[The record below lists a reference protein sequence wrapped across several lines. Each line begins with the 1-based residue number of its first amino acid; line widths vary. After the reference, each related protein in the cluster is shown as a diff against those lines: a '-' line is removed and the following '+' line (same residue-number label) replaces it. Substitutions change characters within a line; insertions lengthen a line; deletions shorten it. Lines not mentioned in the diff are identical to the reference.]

1 MIAKE
6 LLNPKSIVICGVSS
20 DVHKPGGKALKN
32 LLESPFKGQVY
43 AVNPKETEVQGVK
56 CYAKVDDLP
65 QVDCAILCIAAKFC
79 TQTVDVLAKEKGT
92 KGFIIIS
99 AGFSEE
105 NAEGAAI
112 EKHIV
117 DTINSVGGS
126 LIGPNCTGFLNTNY
140 AGCFDTPIPTLDPKG
155 VDFITGSGATAVFIK
170 EYGMSNGLKFN
181 SVWAVGNSAQL
192 GIEDVLEHLD
202 ETFDPERSSRVIM
215 LYMEKIGD
223 PQRLLKH
230 SRSLI
235 NKGCHIAA
243 IKSGGSVAGS
253 RAASSHTGAL
263 ATNDAAVD
271 ALFRKAGIVR
281 CQNRQELTTVCAVFM
296 YPELKGNRCA
306 VVTHA
311 GGPAVMLTDVLSN
324 GGMEVPSLKEHPK
337 APELLSKLFA
347 GSSVGNPID
356 FLATGTAEQLG
367 YILDAVENDFDEIDF
382 SVVIFGS
389 PGLFSNKEVYD
400 LLDQKMRTCK
410 KPIFPVLPSIINVK
424 EEIED
429 FIAKGNINFPE
440 ECVLGNAICKIY
452 NTPKPKT
459 GIVESLPIDKLIISP
474 ANEPANE
481 PDKDAVAA
489 VAESIR
495 QWGML
500 SPITV
505 SPKDGNYRVVAG
517 AKRVRAAALAGMKE
531 IMAYIQEDAAVS
543 DQPDIDVVRI
553 RKTVERCKDGYM
565 EIADYNELLDAA
577 GISRKKSVEVSNKED
592 ALAFAKEVGCSK
604 DVPLVMKVVGPLH
617 KSDVGGVTLG
627 VKDLDTVAREF
638 DRLIVI
644 PETYAVEMYPMLD
657 GTDVYIGAIR
667 DPKFGHQVFFGLGGI
682 FIEVLKDVESVLV
695 PTNKEEVLKKLKNL
709 KGYKILEGV
718 RGQEGVNLDL
728 YADQIVR
735 VSALVQA
742 APEIAEM
749 DLNPLLGNPRYVTA
763 VDARIR
769 LEK

>member
-6 LLNPKSIVICGVSS
+6 LLNPKSIVVCGASS
-20 DVHKPGGKALKN
+20 DVHKPGGKSLKN
-32 LLESPFKGQVY
+32 LLESPFKGQIY

-65 QVDCAILCIAAKFC
+65 QVDCALLCIAAKFC
-79 TQTVDVLAKEKGT
+79 AQTVDVLAKEKGC

-105 NAEGAAI
+105 SHEGAEI

-126 LIGPNCTGFLNTNY
+126 LIGPNCTGFLNVNY
-140 AGCFDTPIPTLDPKG
+140 AGCFDTPIPTLDPHG

-170 EYGMSNGLKFN
+170 EYGISNGLKFN

-202 ETFDPERSSRVIM
+202 ETFDPVKSSRVIM

-243 IKSGGSVAGS
+243 IKSGNSAAGS

-263 ATNDAAVD
+263 ATSDAAVD

-281 CQNRQELTTVCAVFM
+281 CHNRQELTTVCAVFM
-296 YPELKGNRCA
+296 HPEIKGKRCA
-306 VVTHA
+306 VITHA

-324 GGMEVPSLKEHPK
+324 GGMEVPSLKEHP
-337 APELLSKLFA
+337 ASPALLAKLFG

-367 YILDAVENDFDEIDF
+367 YIIDTVENEYTDIDF

-400 LLDQKMRTCK
+400 LLDEKMKTCK

-424 EEIED
+424 DEIND
-429 FIAKGNINFPE
+429 FIAKGRINFPE

-452 NTPKPKT
+452 NTPKPQPEH
-459 GIVESLPIDKLIISP
+459 VELPK
-474 ANEPANE
+474 
-481 PDKDAVAA
+481 
-489 VAESIR
+489 
-495 QWGML
+495 
-500 SPITV
+500 
-505 SPKDGNYRVVAG
+505 
-517 AKRVRAAALAGMKE
+517 
-531 IMAYIQEDAAVS
+531 
-543 DQPDIDVVRI
+543 IDVARI
-553 RKTVERCKDGYM
+553 RKTIDHCKSGYL

-577 GISRKKSVEVSNKED
+577 GISRKKSVEVSKKED

-627 VKDLDTVAREF
+627 VKDLDTVAKEF
-638 DRLIVI
+638 DRLIAI
-644 PETYAVEMYPMLD
+644 KDTYAVEMYPMLD
-657 GTDVYIGAIR
+657 GIDVYIGAIK
-667 DPKFGHQVFFGLGGI
+667 DAKFGHQIFFGLGGI
-682 FIEVLKDVESVLV
+682 FIEVLKDVQSALAPITADEA
-695 PTNKEEVLKKLKNL
+695 KEMLKQL
-709 KGYKILEGV
+709 KGYKILQGV
-718 RGQEGVNLDL
+718 RGQEGVNIDL
-728 YADQIVR
+728 YADQVAR

-769 LEK
+769 IEK

>member
-6 LLNPKSIVICGVSS
+6 LLNPRSIVICGASS
-20 DVHKPGGKALKN
+20 DIHKPGGKSLKN
-32 LLESPFKGQVY
+32 LLESPFKGQIY

-65 QVDCAILCIAAKFC
+65 QVDCALLCIAAKFC
-79 TQTVDVLAKEKGT
+79 AQTVDVLAKEKGC

-126 LIGPNCTGFLNTNY
+126 LIGPNCTGFLNVNY

-202 ETFDPERSSRVIM
+202 ETFDPEKSSHVIM

-223 PQRLLKH
+223 PMRLLKH

-243 IKSGGSVAGS
+243 IKSGGSAAGS

-281 CQNRQELTTVCAVFM
+281 CHNRQELTTVCGVFM
-296 YPELKGNRCA
+296 HPEIKGKRCA
-306 VVTHA
+306 VITHA

-324 GGMEVPSLKEHPK
+324 GGMEVPPLKDHP
-337 APELLSKLFA
+337 ASPALLEKLFG

-367 YILDAVENDFDEIDF
+367 YIIDTVENEYDEIDF

-400 LLDQKMRTCK
+400 LLDEKMKTCK

-424 EEIED
+424 DEIED
-429 FIAKGNINFPE
+429 FISKGRINFPE
-440 ECVLGNAICKIY
+440 ECVLGNALCKVY
-452 NTPKPKT
+452 NTPKPQPEN
-459 GIVESLPIDKLIISP
+459 VELPK
-474 ANEPANE
+474 
-481 PDKDAVAA
+481 
-489 VAESIR
+489 
-495 QWGML
+495 
-500 SPITV
+500 
-505 SPKDGNYRVVAG
+505 
-517 AKRVRAAALAGMKE
+517 
-531 IMAYIQEDAAVS
+531 
-543 DQPDIDVVRI
+543 IDVARI
-553 RKTVERCKDGYM
+553 RRTVERCKDGYM

-577 GISRKKSVEVSNKED
+577 GISRKKSVEVSKKED

-617 KSDVGGVTLG
+617 KSDVGGVTLN
-627 VKDLDTVAREF
+627 VKDLDTVSKEF
-638 DRLIVI
+638 DRLMAIKD
-644 PETYAVEMYPMLD
+644 TYAVEMYPMLD
-657 GTDVYIGAIR
+657 GIDVYIGAIK
-667 DPKFGHQVFFGLGGI
+667 DPKFGHQIFFGLGGI
-682 FIEVLKDVESVLV
+682 FIEVLKDVQSTLAPITAAEA
-695 PTNKEEVLKKLKNL
+695 KEMLKQL
-709 KGYKILEGV
+709 KGYKILQGV

-728 YADQIVR
+728 YADQVAR

>member
-6 LLNPKSIVICGVSS
+6 LLNPRSIVICGASS
-20 DVHKPGGKALKN
+20 DIHKPGGKALKN
-32 LLESPFKGQVY
+32 LLESNFKGPVY
-43 AVNPKETEVQGVK
+43 AVNPKETEVQGIK
-56 CYAKVDDLP
+56 CYAKVEDLP

-79 TQTVDVLAKEKGT
+79 AQTVDVLTQQKGT
-92 KGFIIIS
+92 KGFIIVS

-117 DTINSVGGS
+117 DSINAVGGS

-140 AGCFDTPIPTLDPKG
+140 SGCFDTPIPKLDPKG

-170 EYGMSNGLKFN
+170 EYGMTNGLKFN

-202 ETFDPERSSRVIM
+202 ETFDPEKSSHVIM
-215 LYMEKIGD
+215 LYMEKVGD

-243 IKSGGSVAGS
+243 IKSGGSAAGS

-281 CQNRQELTTVCAVFM
+281 CQNRQELTTVCGVFM
-296 YPELKGNRCA
+296 YPEIKGNRCA
-306 VVTHA
+306 VITHA

-324 GGMEVPSLKEHPK
+324 NGIEVPSLKEHP
-337 APELLSKLFA
+337 ASPALLEKLFG

-367 YILDAVENDFDEIDF
+367 YIIDTVENEYTDIDF

-389 PGLFSNKEVYD
+389 PGLFSNREVYA
-400 LLDQKMRTCK
+400 LLNEKLKTCK

-424 EEIED
+424 DEIQE
-429 FIAKGNINFPE
+429 FIDMGNINFPE
-440 ECVLGNAICKIY
+440 ECVLGNAICKVY
-452 NTPKPKT
+452 NTPKPQPEN
-459 GIVESLPIDKLIISP
+459 VEQP
-474 ANEPANE
+474 A
-481 PDKDAVAA
+481 
-489 VAESIR
+489 
-495 QWGML
+495 
-500 SPITV
+500 
-505 SPKDGNYRVVAG
+505 
-517 AKRVRAAALAGMKE
+517 
-531 IMAYIQEDAAVS
+531 
-543 DQPDIDVVRI
+543 IDVARI
-553 RKTVERCKDGYM
+553 RATVDRCKDGYM

-577 GISRKKSVEVSNKED
+577 GISRKKSVEVSKVED

-627 VKDLDTVAREF
+627 VKDLATVEKEF
-638 DRLIVI
+638 NRLIVI

-667 DPKFGHQVFFGLGGI
+667 DPKFGHQIFFGLGGI
-682 FIEVLKDVESVLV
+682 FIEVLKDVQSALAPISAAEA
-695 PTNKEEVLKKLKNL
+695 KEALTKLR
-709 KGYKILEGV
+709 GYKILQGV
-718 RGQEGVNLDL
+718 RGQEAVNLDL
-728 YADQIVR
+728 YADQIAR

>member
-6 LLNPKSIVICGVSS
+6 LLNPRSIVICGASS
-20 DVHKPGGKALKN
+20 DIHKPGGKALKN
-32 LLESPFKGQVY
+32 LLESSFSGPVY
-43 AVNPKETEVQGVK
+43 AVNPKETEVQGIK
-56 CYAKVDDLP
+56 CYAKVEDLP

-79 TQTVDVLAKEKGT
+79 AQTVDVLTQQKGT
-92 KGFIIIS
+92 KGFIIVS

-117 DTINSVGGS
+117 DSINAVGGS

-140 AGCFDTPIPTLDPKG
+140 SGCFDTPIPKLDPKG

-170 EYGMSNGLKFN
+170 EYGMTNGLKFN

-202 ETFDPERSSRVIM
+202 ETFDPEKSSHVIM
-215 LYMEKIGD
+215 LYMEKVGD

-243 IKSGGSVAGS
+243 IKSGGSAAGS

-281 CQNRQELTTVCAVFM
+281 CQNRQELTTVCGVFM
-296 YPELKGNRCA
+296 YPEIKGNRCA
-306 VVTHA
+306 VITHA

-324 GGMEVPSLKEHPK
+324 NGIEVPSLKEHP
-337 APELLSKLFA
+337 ASPALLEKLFG

-367 YILDAVENDFDEIDF
+367 YIIDTVENEYTDIDF

-389 PGLFSNKEVYD
+389 PGLFSNREVYA
-400 LLDQKMRTCK
+400 LLNEKMKTCK

-424 EEIED
+424 DEIQE
-429 FIAKGNINFPE
+429 FIDMGNINFPE
-440 ECVLGNAICKIY
+440 ECVLGNAICKVY
-452 NTPKPKT
+452 NTPKPQPEN
-459 GIVESLPIDKLIISP
+459 VEQP
-474 ANEPANE
+474 A
-481 PDKDAVAA
+481 
-489 VAESIR
+489 
-495 QWGML
+495 
-500 SPITV
+500 
-505 SPKDGNYRVVAG
+505 
-517 AKRVRAAALAGMKE
+517 
-531 IMAYIQEDAAVS
+531 
-543 DQPDIDVVRI
+543 IDVARI
-553 RKTVERCKDGYM
+553 RKTVERCKSGYM

-577 GISRKKSVEVSNKED
+577 GISRKKSVEVSKVED

-627 VKDLDTVAREF
+627 VKDLATVEKEF
-638 DRLIVI
+638 NRLIVI

-657 GTDVYIGAIR
+657 GTDVYIGAIK
-667 DPKFGHQVFFGLGGI
+667 DPKFGHQIFFGLGGI
-682 FIEVLKDVESVLV
+682 FIEVLKDVQSALAPISAAEA
-695 PTNKEEVLKKLKNL
+695 KEALTKLR
-709 KGYKILEGV
+709 GYKILQGV
-718 RGQEGVNLDL
+718 RGQEAVNIDL
-728 YADQIVR
+728 YADQIAR

>member
-6 LLNPKSIVICGVSS
+6 LLNPRSIVVCGASS
-20 DVHKPGGKALKN
+20 DVHKPGGKSLKN

-56 CYAKVDDLP
+56 CYAKVEDLP

-79 TQTVDVLAKEKGT
+79 AQTVDVLAKEKGC
-92 KGFIIIS
+92 KGFIIVS

-126 LIGPNCTGFLNTNY
+126 LIGPNCTGFLNVNY
-140 AGCFDTPIPTLDPKG
+140 AGCFDTPIPPLDPKG

-202 ETFDPERSSRVIM
+202 ETFDPEKSSHVIM

-243 IKSGGSVAGS
+243 IKSGGSAAGS

-296 YPELKGNRCA
+296 HPELKGKRCA
-306 VVTHA
+306 VITHA

-324 GGMEVPSLKEHPK
+324 GGMEVPSLKEHP
-337 APELLSKLFA
+337 ASPALLEKLFG

-367 YILDAVENDFDEIDF
+367 YIIDTVENEYTDIDF

-400 LLDQKMRTCK
+400 LLDQKMHTCK

-424 EEIED
+424 DEIND

-440 ECVLGNAICKIY
+440 ECVLGNAICKVY
-452 NTPKPKT
+452 NTPKPQPEH
-459 GIVESLPIDKLIISP
+459 VELP
-474 ANEPANE
+474 A
-481 PDKDAVAA
+481 
-489 VAESIR
+489 
-495 QWGML
+495 
-500 SPITV
+500 
-505 SPKDGNYRVVAG
+505 
-517 AKRVRAAALAGMKE
+517 
-531 IMAYIQEDAAVS
+531 
-543 DQPDIDVVRI
+543 IDVARI
-553 RKTVERCKDGYM
+553 RKTIDRCKDGYM
-565 EIADYNELLDAA
+565 EISDYNELLDAA
-577 GISRKKSVEVSNKED
+577 GISRKKSVEVSKKED

-627 VKDLDTVAREF
+627 VKDLDTVAKEF

-667 DPKFGHQVFFGLGGI
+667 DPKFGHQIFFGLGGI
-682 FIEVLKDVESVLV
+682 FIEVLKDVQSALAPITAAEA
-695 PTNKEEVLKKLKNL
+695 KEMLTQL

-728 YADQIVR
+728 YADQVAR

>member
-1 MIAKE
+1 MINPK
-6 LLNPKSIVICGVSS
+6 LLNPQSIVVCGASS
-20 DVHKPGGKALKN
+20 DIHKPGGKSLKN
-32 LLESPFKGQVY
+32 LLESPFKGQIY

-79 TQTVDVLAKEKGT
+79 AQTVDVLAKEKGCR
-92 KGFIIIS
+92 GFIIVS

-105 NAEGAAI
+105 SHEGAEI

-126 LIGPNCTGFLNTNY
+126 LIGPNCTGFLNVNY
-140 AGCFDTPIPTLDPKG
+140 AGCFDTPIPTLDPHG

-202 ETFDPERSSRVIM
+202 ETFDPEKSSRVIM

-230 SRSLI
+230 SRNLI

-243 IKSGGSVAGS
+243 IKSGGSAAGS

-271 ALFRKAGIVR
+271 ALFQKAGIVR
-281 CQNRQELTTVCAVFM
+281 CHNRQELTTVCGVFM
-296 YPELKGNRCA
+296 HPEIKGKRCA
-306 VVTHA
+306 VITHA

-324 GGMEVPSLKEHPK
+324 GGMEVPSLKDHP
-337 APELLSKLFA
+337 ASPALLAKLFG

-367 YILDAVENDFDEIDF
+367 YIIDTVENEYTDIDF

-400 LLDQKMRTCK
+400 LLDEKMKTCK

-424 EEIED
+424 DEIND
-429 FIAKGNINFPE
+429 FIAKGRINFPE
-440 ECVLGNAICKIY
+440 ECVLGNAICKVY
-452 NTPKPKT
+452 NTPKP
-459 GIVESLPIDKLIISP
+459 
-474 ANEPANE
+474 
-481 PDKDAVAA
+481 
-489 VAESIR
+489 
-495 QWGML
+495 
-500 SPITV
+500 
-505 SPKDGNYRVVAG
+505 
-517 AKRVRAAALAGMKE
+517 
-531 IMAYIQEDAAVS
+531 
-543 DQPDIDVVRI
+543 QPDHVELPQIDVARI
-553 RKTVERCKDGYM
+553 RKTIDKCDNGYM

-577 GISRKKSVEVSNKED
+577 GISRKKSVEVSQKED

-617 KSDVGGVTLG
+617 KSDVGGVTLN
-627 VKDLDTVAREF
+627 VKDLDTVSKEF
-638 DRLIVI
+638 DRLMAIKD
-644 PETYAVEMYPMLD
+644 TYAVEMYPMLD

-667 DPKFGHQVFFGLGGI
+667 DDKFGHQIFFGLGGI
-682 FIEVLKDVESVLV
+682 FIEVLKDVQSALAPITADEA
-695 PTNKEEVLKKLKNL
+695 KEMLTKLR
-709 KGYKILEGV
+709 GYKILQGV
-718 RGQEGVNLDL
+718 RGQEAVNIDL
-728 YADQIVR
+728 YADQIAR
-735 VSALVQA
+735 ISALVQA

>member
-1 MIAKE
+1 MINRK
-6 LLNPKSIVICGVSS
+6 LLAPESIVVCGASS
-20 DVHKPGGKALKN
+20 DIHKPGGKVLKN
-32 LLESPFKGQVY
+32 LKDSGFKGKIY
-43 AVNPKETEVQGVK
+43 AVNPKETEVQGVR
-56 CYAKVDDLP
+56 CYAKVEDLP
-65 QVDCAILCIAAKFC
+65 NVDCAILAIAAKYC
-79 TQTVDVLAKEKGT
+79 PATVDVLAHQKNTG
-92 KGFIIIS
+92 GFIIVS

-105 NAEGAAI
+105 NDTGAAL
-112 EKHIV
+112 EKQIV
-117 DTINSVGGS
+117 DHINSVGGS

-140 AGCFDTPIPTLDPKG
+140 CGAFDTPIPTLDPHG

-170 EYGMSNGLKFN
+170 EYGISNGLTFN

-202 ETFDPERSSRVIM
+202 NTFDPVKSSRVIM

-230 SRSLI
+230 SRNLI

-243 IKSGGSVAGS
+243 IKSGGSAAGS

-281 CQNRQELTTVCAVFM
+281 CNNRQELTTVCAVFM
-296 YPELKGNRCA
+296 HPELKGKRCA
-306 VVTHA
+306 VITHA
-311 GGPAVMLTDVLSN
+311 GGPAVMLTDVLSD

-337 APELLSKLFA
+337 SPELLSKLFG

-367 YILDAVENDFDEIDF
+367 YIIDAVENDYDEIDF

-389 PGLFSNKEVYD
+389 PGLFSNREVYA
-400 LLDQKMRTCK
+400 LLDEKMKTCK

-424 EEIED
+424 EEIQE
-429 FIAKGNINFPE
+429 FINRGRINFPE
-440 ECVLGNAICKIY
+440 ECVLGNAICKVY
-452 NTPKPKT
+452 NTPKPQPEK
-459 GIVESLPIDKLIISP
+459 VE
-474 ANEPANE
+474 
-481 PDKDAVAA
+481 
-489 VAESIR
+489 
-495 QWGML
+495 
-500 SPITV
+500 
-505 SPKDGNYRVVAG
+505 
-517 AKRVRAAALAGMKE
+517 
-531 IMAYIQEDAAVS
+531 
-543 DQPDIDVVRI
+543 QPSIDVARI
-553 RKTVERCKDGYM
+553 RKTIERCKDGYL

-577 GISRKKSVEVSNKED
+577 GISRKKSVEVAKKED
-592 ALAFAKEVGCSK
+592 ALAFAKEVGCGK
-604 DVPLVMKVVGPLH
+604 DMPLVMKVVGPLH

-627 VKDLDTVAREF
+627 VKDLDTVDKEF
-638 DRLIVI
+638 DRLMAIKD
-644 PETYAVEMYPMLD
+644 TYAVEMYPMLD

-667 DPKFGHQVFFGLGGI
+667 DPKFGHQIFFGLGGI
-682 FIEVLKDVESVLV
+682 FIEVLKDVQSALAPISAAEA
-695 PTNKEEVLKKLKNL
+695 KEMLTHLR
-709 KGYKILEGV
+709 GYKILQGV
-718 RGQEGVNLDL
+718 RGQEAVNLDL
-728 YADQIVR
+728 YADQIAR

>member
-1 MIAKE
+1 MIARE
-6 LLNPKSIVICGVSS
+6 LLDPKSIVVCGASS
-20 DVHKPGGKALKN
+20 DIHKPGGKALKN
-32 LLESPFKGQVY
+32 LLESPFSGPVY

-56 CYAKVDDLP
+56 CYANVNELP
-65 QVDCAILCIAAKFC
+65 QVECAILCIAAKFC
-79 TQTVDVLAKEKGT
+79 AQTVDVLAKEKGC

-117 DTINSVGGS
+117 ETINSVGGS
-126 LIGPNCTGFLNTNY
+126 LIGPNCTGFLNVNY

-192 GIEDVLEHLD
+192 GIEDVLEYLD
-202 ETFDPERSSRVIM
+202 ETFDPVKSSHVIM

-243 IKSGGSVAGS
+243 IKSGGSAAGS

-263 ATNDAAVD
+263 ATNDAVVD

-296 YPELKGNRCA
+296 HPEIKGKRCA
-306 VVTHA
+306 VITHA

-324 GGMEVPSLKEHPK
+324 GGMEVPSLKEHP
-337 APELLSKLFA
+337 ASPALLEKLFA

-367 YILDAVENDFDEIDF
+367 YIIDTVENEYTDIDF

-400 LLDQKMRTCK
+400 LLDQKMKTCK

-424 EEIED
+424 DEIED
-429 FIAKGNINFPE
+429 FIAKGRINFPE
-440 ECVLGNAICKIY
+440 ECVLGNAICKVY
-452 NTPKPKT
+452 DTPKP
-459 GIVESLPIDKLIISP
+459 
-474 ANEPANE
+474 
-481 PDKDAVAA
+481 
-489 VAESIR
+489 
-495 QWGML
+495 
-500 SPITV
+500 
-505 SPKDGNYRVVAG
+505 
-517 AKRVRAAALAGMKE
+517 
-531 IMAYIQEDAAVS
+531 
-543 DQPDIDVVRI
+543 QPENPEMPQIDVKRI
-553 RKTVERCKDGYM
+553 REVIDSCEDGY
-565 EIADYNELLDAA
+565 IDPAKIYQLLDAA
-577 GISRKKSVEVSNKED
+577 GIAQKQIRVVDQKQQAVD
-592 ALAFAKEVGCSK
+592 FANEVGY
-604 DVPLVMKVVGPLH
+604 PLVMKVVGPVH
-617 KSDVGGVTLG
+617 KSDVGGVTLN
-627 VKDLDTVAREF
+627 VRDIETVQKEF
-638 DRLIVI
+638 DRLMAIKD
-644 PETYAVEMYPMLD
+644 TYAVEMYPMLD
-657 GTDVYIGAIR
+657 GTEVYIGAIR
-667 DPKFGHQVFFGLGGI
+667 DAKFGHQVFFGLGGI
-682 FIEVLKDVESVLV
+682 FIEVLKDVQSALAPVNVVEAKDLL
-695 PTNKEEVLKKLKNL
+695 TKLR
-709 KGYKILEGV
+709 GYKILQGV
-718 RGQEGVNLDL
+718 RGQQPVNVDV
-728 YADQIVR
+728 YAEQIAR

-749 DLNPLLGNPRYVTA
+749 DLNPLLGNPKNVVA

-769 LEK
+769 IEK

>member
-6 LLNPKSIVICGVSS
+6 LLNPRSIVICGASS

-32 LLESPFKGQVY
+32 LLESNFKGDVY
-43 AVNPKETEVQGVK
+43 AVNPKESEVQGIK

-79 TQTVDVLAKEKGT
+79 AQTVDVLTQQKGT
-92 KGFIIIS
+92 KGFIIVS

-117 DTINSVGGS
+117 DSINAVGGS

-140 AGCFDTPIPTLDPKG
+140 SGCFDTPIPKLDPHG

-170 EYGMSNGLKFN
+170 EYGISNGLTFN

-202 ETFDPERSSRVIM
+202 ESFDPEKSSRVIM

-243 IKSGGSVAGS
+243 IKSGGSAAGS

-271 ALFRKAGIVR
+271 ALFQKAGIVR

-296 YPELKGNRCA
+296 HPEIKGKRCA
-306 VVTHA
+306 VITHA

-324 GGMEVPSLKEHPK
+324 GGIEVPSLKEHPK
-337 APELLSKLFA
+337 APELLSKLFG

-367 YILDAVENDFDEIDF
+367 YIIDAVENDFDEIDF

-400 LLDQKMRTCK
+400 LLDEKMKTCK

-424 EEIED
+424 KEIED
-429 FIAKGNINFPE
+429 FIAKGRINFPE
-440 ECVLGNAICKIY
+440 ECVLGNALVKVY
-452 NTPKPKT
+452 NTPKPQPEH
-459 GIVESLPIDKLIISP
+459 VETP
-474 ANEPANE
+474 
-481 PDKDAVAA
+481 
-489 VAESIR
+489 
-495 QWGML
+495 Q
-500 SPITV
+500 
-505 SPKDGNYRVVAG
+505 
-517 AKRVRAAALAGMKE
+517 
-531 IMAYIQEDAAVS
+531 
-543 DQPDIDVVRI
+543 IDVARI

-577 GISRKKSVEVSNKED
+577 GISRKKSVEVSKKED

-627 VKDLDTVAREF
+627 VKDLDTVAKEF

-667 DPKFGHQVFFGLGGI
+667 DPKFGHQIFFGLGGI
-682 FIEVLKDVESVLV
+682 FIEVLKDVQSALAPITAAEA
-695 PTNKEEVLKKLKNL
+695 KEMLKQL

-718 RGQEGVNLDL
+718 RGQEGVNIDL
-728 YADQIVR
+728 YAEQVAR

>member
-6 LLNPKSIVICGVSS
+6 LLNPKSIVVCGASS
-20 DVHKPGGKALKN
+20 DIHKPGGKALKN
-32 LLESPFKGQVY
+32 LLESPFRGPVY

-65 QVDCAILCIAAKFC
+65 QVECAILCIAAKFC
-79 TQTVDVLAKEKGT
+79 AQTVDVLSKEKGC

-105 NAEGAAI
+105 NHEGALI

-126 LIGPNCTGFLNTNY
+126 LIGPNCTGFLNVNY
-140 AGCFDTPIPTLDPKG
+140 AGCFDTPIPALDPKG

-202 ETFDPERSSRVIM
+202 ETFDPVKSSHVIM

-243 IKSGGSVAGS
+243 IKSGGSAAGS

-263 ATNDAAVD
+263 ATNDAVVD
-271 ALFRKAGIVR
+271 ALFKKAGIVR
-281 CQNRQELTTVCAVFM
+281 CQNRQELTTVCGVFM
-296 YPELKGNRCA
+296 HPEIKGKRCA
-306 VVTHA
+306 VITHA

-324 GGMEVPSLKEHPK
+324 GGMEVPSLKEHP
-337 APELLSKLFA
+337 ASPALLEKLFA

-367 YILDAVENDFDEIDF
+367 YIIDTVENEYTDIDF

-400 LLDQKMRTCK
+400 LLDAKMKTCK

-424 EEIED
+424 DEIED
-429 FIAKGNINFPE
+429 FIAKGRINFPE
-440 ECVLGNAICKIY
+440 ECVLGNAICKVY
-452 NTPKPKT
+452 NTPKPQPEN
-459 GIVESLPIDKLIISP
+459 VEMPKVDTARIRRCIDSCENGYI
-474 ANEPANE
+474 A
-481 PDKDAVAA
+481 PDK
-489 VAESIR
+489 I
-495 QWGML
+495 
-500 SPITV
+500 
-505 SPKDGNYRVVAG
+505 Y
-517 AKRVRAAALAGMKE
+517 
-531 IMAYIQEDAAVS
+531 
-543 DQPDIDVVRI
+543 
-553 RKTVERCKDGYM
+553 
-565 EIADYNELLDAA
+565 ELLDAA
-577 GISRKKSVEVSNKED
+577 GIAQKQIRVVDKKQQ
-592 ALAFAKEVGCSK
+592 ALDFANEVGY
-604 DVPLVMKVVGPLH
+604 PLVMKVVGPVH
-617 KSDVGGVTLG
+617 KSDVGGVTLN
-627 VKDLDTVAREF
+627 VRDIETVGKEF
-638 DRLIVI
+638 DRLMAIKD
-644 PETYAVEMYPMLD
+644 TYAVEMYPMLD
-657 GTDVYIGAIR
+657 GTEVYIGAIR
-667 DPKFGHQVFFGLGGI
+667 DQKFGHQVFFGLGGI
-682 FIEVLKDVESVLV
+682 FIEVLKDVQSSLV
-695 PTNKEEVLKKLKNL
+695 PISAPEAKDMLTKLR
-709 KGYKILEGV
+709 GYKILQGV
-718 RGQEGVNLDL
+718 RGQQPVNIDV
-728 YADQIVR
+728 YAEQIAR
-735 VSALVQA
+735 VAALVMA

-749 DLNPLLGNPRYVTA
+749 DLNPLLGNPKNVVA

-769 LEK
+769 IEK

>member
-6 LLNPKSIVICGVSS
+6 LLNPRSIVVCGASS
-20 DVHKPGGKALKN
+20 DIHKPGGKALKN
-32 LLESPFKGQVY
+32 LLESSFKGEVY
-43 AVNPKETEVQGVK
+43 AVNPKESEVQGVK

-79 TQTVDVLAKEKGT
+79 AQTVDILTQQKGT
-92 KGFIIIS
+92 KGFIIVS

-105 NAEGAAI
+105 NEQGADI

-117 DTINSVGGS
+117 DSINAVGGS

-140 AGCFDTPIPTLDPKG
+140 SGCFDTPIPKLDPHG

-170 EYGMSNGLKFN
+170 EYGISNGLTFN

-202 ETFDPERSSRVIM
+202 ETFDPEKSSRVIM

-230 SRSLI
+230 SRNLI
-235 NKGCHIAA
+235 NKGCRIAA
-243 IKSGGSVAGS
+243 IKSGGSAAGS

-296 YPELKGNRCA
+296 HPELKGKRCA

-337 APELLSKLFA
+337 SPELLSKLFG

-367 YILDAVENDFDEIDF
+367 YILDAVENDYDEIDF

-400 LLDQKMRTCK
+400 LLDEKMKTCK

-424 EEIED
+424 DEIAD
-429 FIAKGNINFPE
+429 FIAKGRINFPE
-440 ECVLGNAICKIY
+440 ECVLGNALCKVY
-452 NTPKPKT
+452 NTPKPQPEN
-459 GIVESLPIDKLIISP
+459 VEQP
-474 ANEPANE
+474 AV
-481 PDKDAVAA
+481 DVA
-489 VAESIR
+489 
-495 QWGML
+495 
-500 SPITV
+500 
-505 SPKDGNYRVVAG
+505 
-517 AKRVRAAALAGMKE
+517 
-531 IMAYIQEDAAVS
+531 
-543 DQPDIDVVRI
+543 RI
-553 RKTVERCKDGYM
+553 RKTIERCKSGYL

-577 GISRKKSVEVSNKED
+577 GISRKKSVEVSKVED
-592 ALAFAKEVGCSK
+592 AIAFAKEVGCSK

-627 VKDLDTVAREF
+627 VKDLETVEKEF
-638 DRLIVI
+638 NRLIVI

-657 GTDVYIGAIR
+657 GIDVYIGAIK
-667 DPKFGHQVFFGLGGI
+667 DAKFGHQIFFGLGGI
-682 FIEVLKDVESVLV
+682 FIEVLKDVQSALAPISAAEA
-695 PTNKEEVLKKLKNL
+695 KEMLKQL

-728 YADQIVR
+728 YADQIAR

-769 LEK
+769 IEK

>member
-1 MIAKE
+1 MICKE
-6 LLNPKSIVICGVSS
+6 LLNPRSIVVCGASS
-20 DVHKPGGKALKN
+20 DIHKPGGKALKN
-32 LLESPFKGQVY
+32 LLESNFKGQVY
-43 AVNPKETEVQGVK
+43 TVNPKETEVQGIK
-56 CYAKVDDLP
+56 CYTKVDDLP

-79 TQTVDVLAKEKGT
+79 AQTVDVLTQQKGT

-117 DTINSVGGS
+117 DSINAVGGS

-140 AGCFDTPIPTLDPKG
+140 AGCFDTPIPTLDPHG
-155 VDFITGSGATAVFIK
+155 VDFITGLGATAVFIK
-170 EYGMSNGLKFN
+170 EYGITNGLTFN

-202 ETFDPERSSRVIM
+202 ETFDPEKSSRVIM
-215 LYMEKIGD
+215 LYMEKVGD

-243 IKSGGSVAGS
+243 IKSGGSAAGS

-281 CQNRQELTTVCAVFM
+281 CQNRQELTTVCGVFM

-324 GGMEVPSLKEHPK
+324 GGMEIPSLKDHP
-337 APELLSKLFA
+337 ASPALLEKLFG

-367 YILDAVENDFDEIDF
+367 YILDAVENDYEDIDF

-389 PGLFSNKEVYD
+389 PGLFSNREVYR
-400 LLDQKMRTCK
+400 LLDEKMRTCK

-424 EEIED
+424 EEIQE
-429 FIAKGNINFPE
+429 FIDRGRINFPE
-440 ECVLGNAICKIY
+440 ECVLGNALCKVY
-452 NTPKPKT
+452 NTPKPQPEH
-459 GIVESLPIDKLIISP
+459 VEQP
-474 ANEPANE
+474 A
-481 PDKDAVAA
+481 
-489 VAESIR
+489 
-495 QWGML
+495 
-500 SPITV
+500 
-505 SPKDGNYRVVAG
+505 
-517 AKRVRAAALAGMKE
+517 
-531 IMAYIQEDAAVS
+531 
-543 DQPDIDVVRI
+543 IDVERI
-553 RKTVERCKDGYM
+553 RKTVDRCKSGYM

-577 GISRKKSVEVSNKED
+577 GISRKKSVEVDKVED
-592 ALAFAKEVGCSK
+592 AIAFAKEVGCGK

-627 VKDLDTVAREF
+627 VKDLETVEKEF
-638 DRLIVI
+638 NRLIVI

-657 GTDVYIGAIR
+657 GTDVYIGAIK
-667 DPKFGHQVFFGLGGI
+667 DPKFGHQIFFGLGGI
-682 FIEVLKDVESVLV
+682 FIEVLKDVQSALAPITAAEA
-695 PTNKEEVLKKLKNL
+695 KEMLTKLR
-709 KGYKILEGV
+709 GYKILQGV
-718 RGQEGVNLDL
+718 RGQEPVNIDL
-728 YADQIVR
+728 YAEQVAR

>member
-1 MIAKE
+1 MINPK
-6 LLNPKSIVICGVSS
+6 LINPKSIVICGASS
-20 DVHKPGGKALKN
+20 DIHKPGGKALKN
-32 LLESPFKGQVY
+32 LLESAFKGEIY
-43 AVNPKETEVQGVK
+43 AVNPKEDEVQGIK
-56 CYAKVDDLP
+56 CYKQVEDLP

-79 TQTVDVLAKEKGT
+79 AHTVDVLTQQKGT
-92 KGFIIIS
+92 QGFIIVS

-117 DTINSVGGS
+117 DAINAVGGS

-140 AGCFDTPIPTLDPKG
+140 SGCFDTPIPKLDPKG

-202 ETFDPERSSRVIM
+202 ETFNPETSSHVIM

-230 SRSLI
+230 SRNLI
-235 NKGCHIAA
+235 NKGCKIAA
-243 IKSGGSVAGS
+243 IKSGGSAAGS

-271 ALFRKAGIVR
+271 ALFQKAGIVR
-281 CQNRQELTTVCAVFM
+281 CHNRQELTTVCGVFM
-296 YPELKGNRCA
+296 YPEIKGNRCA
-306 VVTHA
+306 VITHA
-311 GGPAVMLTDVLSN
+311 GGPAVMLTDVLSD
-324 GGMEVPSLKEHPK
+324 GGIEVPPLKDHP
-337 APELLSKLFA
+337 ASPALLSKLFG

-367 YILDAVENDFDEIDF
+367 YIIDTVENDYTDIDF

-400 LLDQKMRTCK
+400 LLDEKMKTCK

-424 EEIED
+424 QEIED
-429 FIAKGNINFPE
+429 FIAKGRINFPE
-440 ECVLGNAICKIY
+440 ECVLGNALVKVW
-452 NTPKPKT
+452 NTPKPQPEV
-459 GIVESLPIDKLIISP
+459 VELPQVD
-474 ANEPANE
+474 
-481 PDKDAVAA
+481 VA
-489 VAESIR
+489 
-495 QWGML
+495 
-500 SPITV
+500 
-505 SPKDGNYRVVAG
+505 
-517 AKRVRAAALAGMKE
+517 
-531 IMAYIQEDAAVS
+531 
-543 DQPDIDVVRI
+543 RI
-553 RKTVERCKDGYM
+553 RKTIDKCESGYL

-577 GISRKKSVEVSNKED
+577 GISRKKSVEVDKKED
-592 ALAFAKEVGCSK
+592 ALAFAKEVNCGK
-604 DVPLVMKVVGPLH
+604 DTPLVMKVVGPLH
-617 KSDVGGVTLG
+617 KSDVGGVTLN
-627 VKDLDTVAREF
+627 VKDLDTVSKEF
-638 DRLIVI
+638 DRLMAIKD
-644 PETYAVEMYPMLD
+644 TYAVEMYPMLD

-667 DPKFGHQVFFGLGGI
+667 DDKFGHQIFFGLGGI
-682 FIEVLKDVESVLV
+682 FIEVLKDVQSALAPITADEAKQML
-695 PTNKEEVLKKLKNL
+695 TKLR
-709 KGYKILEGV
+709 GYKILQGV
-718 RGQEGVNLDL
+718 RGQEPVNIDL
-728 YADQIVR
+728 YADQVAR

-742 APEIAEM
+742 APEIVEM

-769 LEK
+769 IEK

>member
-6 LLNPKSIVICGVSS
+6 LLNPRSIVICGASS
-20 DVHKPGGKALKN
+20 DIHKPGGKSLKN

-79 TQTVDVLAKEKGT
+79 AQTVDVLAKEKGC
-92 KGFIIIS
+92 KGFIIVS

-126 LIGPNCTGFLNTNY
+126 LIGPNCTGFLNVNY
-140 AGCFDTPIPTLDPKG
+140 AGCFDTPIPKLDPKG

-202 ETFDPERSSRVIM
+202 ETFDPEKSSRVIM

-230 SRSLI
+230 SRNLI

-243 IKSGGSVAGS
+243 IKSGGSAAGS

-296 YPELKGNRCA
+296 HPEIKGKRCA
-306 VVTHA
+306 VITHA

-324 GGMEVPSLKEHPK
+324 GGMEVPSLKEHP
-337 APELLSKLFA
+337 ASPALLEKLFA

-367 YILDAVENDFDEIDF
+367 YIIDTVENEYTDIDF

-400 LLDQKMRTCK
+400 LLDEKMKTCK

-424 EEIED
+424 DEIED
-429 FIAKGNINFPE
+429 FIAKGRINFPE
-440 ECVLGNAICKIY
+440 ECVLGNAICKVY
-452 NTPKPKT
+452 NTPKPQPEN
-459 GIVESLPIDKLIISP
+459 VELP
-474 ANEPANE
+474 A
-481 PDKDAVAA
+481 
-489 VAESIR
+489 
-495 QWGML
+495 
-500 SPITV
+500 
-505 SPKDGNYRVVAG
+505 
-517 AKRVRAAALAGMKE
+517 
-531 IMAYIQEDAAVS
+531 
-543 DQPDIDVVRI
+543 IDVARI
-553 RKTVERCKDGYM
+553 RRTVERCKDGYM

-577 GISRKKSVEVSNKED
+577 GISRKKSVEVSKKED
-592 ALAFAKEVGCSK
+592 ALEFAKEVGCSK

-627 VKDLDTVAREF
+627 VKDLDTVAKEF

-667 DPKFGHQVFFGLGGI
+667 DPKVGHQIFFGLGGI
-682 FIEVLKDVESVLV
+682 FIEVLKDVQSALAPITAAEA
-695 PTNKEEVLKKLKNL
+695 KEMLTHL
-709 KGYKILEGV
+709 KGYKILQGV

-728 YADQIVR
+728 YADQVAR

>member
-6 LLNPKSIVICGVSS
+6 LLNPKSIVICGASS
-20 DVHKPGGKALKN
+20 DIHKPGGKSLKN

-56 CYAKVDDLP
+56 CYAKAEDLP

-79 TQTVDVLAKEKGT
+79 AQTVDVLAKEKGC
-92 KGFIIIS
+92 KGFIIVS

-126 LIGPNCTGFLNTNY
+126 LIGPNCTGFLNVNY
-140 AGCFDTPIPTLDPKG
+140 AGCFDTPIPPLDPKG

-202 ETFDPERSSRVIM
+202 ETFDPEKSSRVIM

-243 IKSGGSVAGS
+243 IKSGGSAAGS

-281 CQNRQELTTVCAVFM
+281 CQKRQELTTVCAVFM
-296 YPELKGNRCA
+296 HPELKGKRCA

-367 YILDAVENDFDEIDF
+367 YIIDAVENDFDEIDF

-400 LLDQKMRTCK
+400 LLDQKMKTCK

-424 EEIED
+424 DEIND
-429 FIAKGNINFPE
+429 FIAKGRINFPE
-440 ECVLGNAICKIY
+440 ECVLGNAICKVY
-452 NTPKPKT
+452 NTPKPQPEN
-459 GIVESLPIDKLIISP
+459 VELPK
-474 ANEPANE
+474 
-481 PDKDAVAA
+481 
-489 VAESIR
+489 
-495 QWGML
+495 
-500 SPITV
+500 
-505 SPKDGNYRVVAG
+505 
-517 AKRVRAAALAGMKE
+517 
-531 IMAYIQEDAAVS
+531 
-543 DQPDIDVVRI
+543 IDVERI

-577 GISRKKSVEVSNKED
+577 GISRKKSVEVSKKED

-667 DPKFGHQVFFGLGGI
+667 DPKFGHQIFFGLGGI
-682 FIEVLKDVESVLV
+682 FIEVLKDVQSALAPITAAEA
-695 PTNKEEVLKKLKNL
+695 KEMLTKL
-709 KGYKILEGV
+709 KGYKILQGV
-718 RGQEGVNLDL
+718 RGQEGVNIDL
-728 YADQIVR
+728 YADQVAR

>member
-6 LLNPKSIVICGVSS
+6 LLNPKSIVICGASS
-20 DVHKPGGKALKN
+20 DIHKPGGKSLKN
-32 LLESPFKGQVY
+32 LLESPFKGQIY

-65 QVDCAILCIAAKFC
+65 QVDCALLCIAAKFC
-79 TQTVDVLAKEKGT
+79 AQTVDVLAKEKGC

-105 NAEGAAI
+105 SHEGAEI

-126 LIGPNCTGFLNTNY
+126 LIGPNCTGFLNVNY
-140 AGCFDTPIPTLDPKG
+140 AGCFDTPIPPLNPKG

-170 EYGMSNGLKFN
+170 EYGMSNGLQFN

-202 ETFDPERSSRVIM
+202 ETFDPEKSSHVIM

-243 IKSGGSVAGS
+243 IKSGNSVAGS

-263 ATNDAAVD
+263 ATSDAAVD

-296 YPELKGNRCA
+296 HPELKGKRCA

-324 GGMEVPSLKEHPK
+324 GGMEIPSLKEHPK
-337 APELLSKLFA
+337 APELLSKLFG

-400 LLDQKMRTCK
+400 LLDEKMKTCK

-424 EEIED
+424 DEIED
-429 FIAKGNINFPE
+429 FIAKGRINFPE
-440 ECVLGNAICKIY
+440 ECVLGNAICKVY
-452 NTPKPKT
+452 NTPKPQPEH
-459 GIVESLPIDKLIISP
+459 VELPKID
-474 ANEPANE
+474 
-481 PDKDAVAA
+481 VA
-489 VAESIR
+489 
-495 QWGML
+495 
-500 SPITV
+500 
-505 SPKDGNYRVVAG
+505 
-517 AKRVRAAALAGMKE
+517 RVRKT
-531 IMAYIQEDAAVS
+531 
-543 DQPDIDVVRI
+543 ID
-553 RKTVERCKDGYM
+553 RCKSGYL

-577 GISRKKSVEVSNKED
+577 GISRKKSVEVSKKED

-627 VKDLDTVAREF
+627 VKDLDTVAKEF

-657 GTDVYIGAIR
+657 GLDVYIGAIK
-667 DPKFGHQVFFGLGGI
+667 DAKFGHQIFFGLGGI
-682 FIEVLKDVESVLV
+682 FIEVLKDVQSALAPITAAEA
-695 PTNKEEVLKKLKNL
+695 KEMLKQL

-718 RGQEGVNLDL
+718 RGQEGVNIDL
-728 YADQIVR
+728 YADQVAR

-769 LEK
+769 IEK

>member
-6 LLNPKSIVICGVSS
+6 LLNPRSIVICGASS
-20 DVHKPGGKALKN
+20 DIHKPGGKALKN
-32 LLESPFKGQVY
+32 LLESSFSGPVY
-43 AVNPKETEVQGVK
+43 AVNPKETEVQGIK
-56 CYAKVDDLP
+56 CYAKVEDLP

-79 TQTVDVLAKEKGT
+79 AQTVDVLTQQKGT
-92 KGFIIIS
+92 KGFIIVS

-117 DTINSVGGS
+117 DSINAVGGS

-140 AGCFDTPIPTLDPKG
+140 SGCFDTPIPKLDPKG

-170 EYGMSNGLKFN
+170 EYGMTNGLKFN

-202 ETFDPERSSRVIM
+202 ETFDPEKSSHVIM
-215 LYMEKIGD
+215 LYMEKVGD

-243 IKSGGSVAGS
+243 IKSGGSAAGS

-281 CQNRQELTTVCAVFM
+281 CQNRQELTTVCGVFM
-296 YPELKGNRCA
+296 YPEIKGNRCA
-306 VVTHA
+306 VITHA

-324 GGMEVPSLKEHPK
+324 NGIEVPSLKEHP
-337 APELLSKLFA
+337 ASPALLEKLFG

-367 YILDAVENDFDEIDF
+367 YIIDTVENEYTDIDF

-389 PGLFSNKEVYD
+389 PGLFSNREVYA
-400 LLDQKMRTCK
+400 LLNEKMKTCK

-424 EEIED
+424 DEIQE
-429 FIAKGNINFPE
+429 FIDMGNINFPE
-440 ECVLGNAICKIY
+440 ECVLGNAICKVY
-452 NTPKPKT
+452 NTPKPQPEN
-459 GIVESLPIDKLIISP
+459 VEQP
-474 ANEPANE
+474 A
-481 PDKDAVAA
+481 
-489 VAESIR
+489 
-495 QWGML
+495 
-500 SPITV
+500 
-505 SPKDGNYRVVAG
+505 
-517 AKRVRAAALAGMKE
+517 
-531 IMAYIQEDAAVS
+531 
-543 DQPDIDVVRI
+543 IDVARI
-553 RKTVERCKDGYM
+553 RKTVERCKSGYL

-577 GISRKKSVEVSNKED
+577 GISRKKSVEVSKVED

-627 VKDLDTVAREF
+627 VKDLATVEKEF
-638 DRLIVI
+638 NRLIVI

-657 GTDVYIGAIR
+657 GTDVYIGAIK
-667 DPKFGHQVFFGLGGI
+667 DPKFGHQIFFGLGGI
-682 FIEVLKDVESVLV
+682 FIEVLKDVQSALAPISAAEA
-695 PTNKEEVLKKLKNL
+695 KEALTKLR
-709 KGYKILEGV
+709 GYKILQGV
-718 RGQEGVNLDL
+718 RGQEAVNIDL
-728 YADQIVR
+728 YADQIAR

>member
-1 MIAKE
+1 MIARE
-6 LLNPKSIVICGVSS
+6 LLNPKSIVVCGASS
-20 DVHKPGGKALKN
+20 DIHKPGGKALKN
-32 LLESPFKGQVY
+32 LLESPFRGPVY
-43 AVNPKETEVQGVK
+43 AVNPKETMVQGVP
-56 CYAKVDDLP
+56 CYASVNELP
-65 QVDCAILCIAAKFC
+65 QVECAILCIAAKFC
-79 TQTVDVLAKEKGT
+79 AQTVDVLAKEKGC

-105 NAEGAAI
+105 SHEGATI

-126 LIGPNCTGFLNTNY
+126 LIGPNCTGFLNVNY
-140 AGCFDTPIPTLDPKG
+140 AGCFDTPIPNLDPKG

-202 ETFDPERSSRVIM
+202 ETFDPVKSSHVIM

-243 IKSGGSVAGS
+243 IKSGGSAAGS

-281 CQNRQELTTVCAVFM
+281 CQNRQELTTVCGVFM
-296 YPELKGNRCA
+296 HPEIKGKRCA
-306 VVTHA
+306 VITHA

-324 GGMEVPSLKEHPK
+324 GGMEVPSLKDHP
-337 APELLSKLFA
+337 ASPALLEKLFA

-367 YILDAVENDFDEIDF
+367 YIIDTVENEYTDIDF

-400 LLDQKMRTCK
+400 LLDEKMKTCK

-424 EEIED
+424 DEIED
-429 FIAKGNINFPE
+429 FIAKGRINFPE
-440 ECVLGNAICKIY
+440 ECVLGNAICKVY
-452 NTPKPKT
+452 NTPKPQPEH
-459 GIVESLPIDKLIISP
+459 VELPK
-474 ANEPANE
+474 
-481 PDKDAVAA
+481 
-489 VAESIR
+489 
-495 QWGML
+495 
-500 SPITV
+500 
-505 SPKDGNYRVVAG
+505 
-517 AKRVRAAALAGMKE
+517 
-531 IMAYIQEDAAVS
+531 
-543 DQPDIDVVRI
+543 IDVARI
-553 RKTVERCKDGYM
+553 RKTIDRCKSGYL

-577 GISRKKSVEVSNKED
+577 GISRKKSVEVSKKED

-627 VKDLDTVAREF
+627 VKDLDTVAKEF

-657 GTDVYIGAIR
+657 GTDVYIGAIK
-667 DPKFGHQVFFGLGGI
+667 DAKFGHQIFFGLGGI
-682 FIEVLKDVESVLV
+682 FIEVLKDVQSALAPITADEA
-695 PTNKEEVLKKLKNL
+695 KEMLKQL
-709 KGYKILEGV
+709 KGYKILQGV

-728 YADQIVR
+728 YADQVAR

-769 LEK
+769 IEK

>member
-1 MIAKE
+1 MINPK
-6 LLNPKSIVICGVSS
+6 LLNPQSIVVCGASS
-20 DVHKPGGKALKN
+20 DIHKPGGKSLKN
-32 LLESPFKGQVY
+32 LLESPFKGQIY

-79 TQTVDVLAKEKGT
+79 AQTIDVLAKEKGCR
-92 KGFIIIS
+92 GFIIVS

-105 NAEGAAI
+105 SHEGAEV

-126 LIGPNCTGFLNTNY
+126 LIGPNCTGFLNVNY
-140 AGCFDTPIPTLDPKG
+140 AGCFDTPIPTLDPQG

-170 EYGMSNGLKFN
+170 EYGISNGLKFN

-202 ETFDPERSSRVIM
+202 ETFDPEKSSHVIM

-243 IKSGGSVAGS
+243 IKSGGSAAGS

-281 CQNRQELTTVCAVFM
+281 CHNRQELTTVCGVFM
-296 YPELKGNRCA
+296 HPEIKGKRCA
-306 VVTHA
+306 VITHA
-311 GGPAVMLTDVLSN
+311 GGPAVMLTDVLSD
-324 GGMEVPSLKEHPK
+324 GGMEVPSLKDHP
-337 APELLSKLFA
+337 ASPALLAKLFG

-367 YILDAVENDFDEIDF
+367 YIIDTVENEYDEIDF

-400 LLDQKMRTCK
+400 LLDEKMKTCK

-424 EEIED
+424 DEIND
-429 FIAKGNINFPE
+429 FIAKGRINFPE
-440 ECVLGNAICKIY
+440 ECVLGNAICKVY
-452 NTPKPKT
+452 NTPKPQPEH
-459 GIVESLPIDKLIISP
+459 VELP
-474 ANEPANE
+474 
-481 PDKDAVAA
+481 
-489 VAESIR
+489 
-495 QWGML
+495 Q
-500 SPITV
+500 
-505 SPKDGNYRVVAG
+505 
-517 AKRVRAAALAGMKE
+517 
-531 IMAYIQEDAAVS
+531 
-543 DQPDIDVVRI
+543 IDVARI
-553 RKTVERCKDGYM
+553 RKTIDKCGDGYM

-577 GISRKKSVEVSNKED
+577 GISRKKSVEVNKKED
-592 ALAFAKEVGCSK
+592 ALAFAKEVGCGK

-627 VKDLDTVAREF
+627 VKDLDTVSKEF
-638 DRLIVI
+638 DRLMAIKD
-644 PETYAVEMYPMLD
+644 TYAVEMYPMLD

-667 DPKFGHQVFFGLGGI
+667 DDKFGHQIFFGLGGI
-682 FIEVLKDVESVLV
+682 FIEVLKDVQSALAPITADEA
-695 PTNKEEVLKKLKNL
+695 KEMLTKLR
-709 KGYKILEGV
+709 GYKILQGV
-718 RGQEGVNLDL
+718 RGQEPVNIDL
-728 YADQIVR
+728 YADQIAR
-735 VSALVQA
+735 ISALVQA

>member
-6 LLNPKSIVICGVSS
+6 LLNPRSIVICGASS
-20 DVHKPGGKALKN
+20 DVHKPGGKSLKN

-56 CYAKVDDLP
+56 CYAKVEDLP

-79 TQTVDVLAKEKGT
+79 AQTVDVLAKEKGC
-92 KGFIIIS
+92 KGFIIVS

-105 NAEGAAI
+105 SHEGAEI

-117 DTINSVGGS
+117 ETINSVGGS
-126 LIGPNCTGFLNTNY
+126 LIGPNCTGFLNVNY
-140 AGCFDTPIPTLDPKG
+140 AGCFDTPIPPLDPKG

-202 ETFDPERSSRVIM
+202 ETFDPVKSSHVIM

-243 IKSGGSVAGS
+243 IKSGGSAAGS

-296 YPELKGNRCA
+296 YPELKGKRCA

-324 GGMEVPSLKEHPK
+324 GGMEVPSLKDHP
-337 APELLSKLFA
+337 ASPALLEKLFG

-367 YILDAVENDFDEIDF
+367 YILDTVENEYTDIDF

-424 EEIED
+424 SEIED

-440 ECVLGNAICKIY
+440 ECVLGNALVKVY
-452 NTPKPKT
+452 HTPKPQPEN
-459 GIVESLPIDKLIISP
+459 VELPK
-474 ANEPANE
+474 
-481 PDKDAVAA
+481 
-489 VAESIR
+489 
-495 QWGML
+495 
-500 SPITV
+500 
-505 SPKDGNYRVVAG
+505 
-517 AKRVRAAALAGMKE
+517 
-531 IMAYIQEDAAVS
+531 
-543 DQPDIDVVRI
+543 IDVARI
-553 RKTVERCKDGYM
+553 RATVDRCKDGYM
-565 EIADYNELLDAA
+565 EISDYNELLDAA
-577 GISRKKSVEVSNKED
+577 GISRKKSVEVSKKED

-627 VKDLDTVAREF
+627 VKDLDTVAKEF

-657 GTDVYIGAIR
+657 GIDVYIGAIK
-667 DPKFGHQVFFGLGGI
+667 DAKFGHQIFFGLGGI
-682 FIEVLKDVESVLV
+682 FIEVLKDVQSALAPITAAEA
-695 PTNKEEVLKKLKNL
+695 KEMLKQL

-728 YADQIVR
+728 YADQVAR

>member
-6 LLNPKSIVICGVSS
+6 LLNPKSIVICGASS
-20 DVHKPGGKALKN
+20 DIHKPGGKSLKN
-32 LLESPFKGQVY
+32 LLESPFKGQIY

-56 CYAKVDDLP
+56 CYAKVEDLP
-65 QVDCAILCIAAKFC
+65 QVDCALLCIAAKFC
-79 TQTVDVLAKEKGT
+79 AHTVDVLAKEKGC

-112 EKHIV
+112 ERHIV

-126 LIGPNCTGFLNTNY
+126 LIGPNCTGFLNVNY
-140 AGCFDTPIPTLDPKG
+140 AGCFDTPIPNLDPKG

-202 ETFDPERSSRVIM
+202 ETFDPEKSSRVIM

-243 IKSGGSVAGS
+243 IKSGGSAAGS

-263 ATNDAAVD
+263 ATNDAVVD

-281 CQNRQELTTVCAVFM
+281 CQNRQELTTVCGVFM
-296 YPELKGNRCA
+296 HPEIKGKRCA
-306 VVTHA
+306 VITHA

-324 GGMEVPSLKEHPK
+324 GGMEVPSLKEHP
-337 APELLSKLFA
+337 ASPALLEKLFA

-367 YILDAVENDFDEIDF
+367 YIIDTVENEYTDIDF

-400 LLDQKMRTCK
+400 LLDEKMKTCK

-424 EEIED
+424 DEIED
-429 FIAKGNINFPE
+429 FIAKGRINFPE
-440 ECVLGNAICKIY
+440 ECVLGNAICKVY
-452 NTPKPKT
+452 NTPKPQPEN
-459 GIVESLPIDKLIISP
+459 VEMPKIDT
-474 ANEPANE
+474 A
-481 PDKDAVAA
+481 
-489 VAESIR
+489 
-495 QWGML
+495 
-500 SPITV
+500 
-505 SPKDGNYRVVAG
+505 
-517 AKRVRAAALAGMKE
+517 
-531 IMAYIQEDAAVS
+531 
-543 DQPDIDVVRI
+543 RI
-553 RKTVERCKDGYM
+553 RKCVDSCENGY
-565 EIADYNELLDAA
+565 IGPDQIYELLDAA
-577 GISRKKSVEVSNKED
+577 GIAQKQIRVVDKKQQ
-592 ALAFAKEVGCSK
+592 ALDFANEVGY
-604 DVPLVMKVVGPLH
+604 PLVMKVVGPVH
-617 KSDVGGVTLG
+617 KSDVGGVTLN
-627 VKDLDTVAREF
+627 VRDIETVDKEF
-638 DRLIVI
+638 DRLMAIKD
-644 PETYAVEMYPMLD
+644 TYAVEMYPMLD
-657 GTDVYIGAIR
+657 GTEVYIGAIR
-667 DPKFGHQVFFGLGGI
+667 DAKFGHQVFFGLGGI
-682 FIEVLKDVESVLV
+682 FIEVLKDVQSSLV
-695 PTNKEEVLKKLKNL
+695 PISASEAKEALTKLR
-709 KGYKILEGV
+709 GYKILQGV
-718 RGQEGVNLDL
+718 RGQQPVNVDV
-728 YADQIVR
+728 YAEQIAR
-735 VSALVQA
+735 VAALVMA

-749 DLNPLLGNPRYVTA
+749 DLNPLLGNPKNVVA

-769 LEK
+769 IEK

>member
-6 LLNPKSIVICGVSS
+6 LLNPKSIVICGASS
-20 DVHKPGGKALKN
+20 DVHKPGGKSLKN
-32 LLESPFKGQVY
+32 LLESPFKGQIY

-65 QVDCAILCIAAKFC
+65 QVDCALLCIAAKFC
-79 TQTVDVLAKEKGT
+79 AQTVDVLAKEKGC

-105 NAEGAAI
+105 SHEGAEI

-126 LIGPNCTGFLNTNY
+126 LIGPNCTGFLNVNY
-140 AGCFDTPIPTLDPKG
+140 AGCFDTPIPKLDPKG

-202 ETFDPERSSRVIM
+202 ETFDPVKSSHVIM

-243 IKSGGSVAGS
+243 IKSGNSAAGS

-263 ATNDAAVD
+263 ATSDAAVD

-281 CQNRQELTTVCAVFM
+281 CHNRQELTTVCGVFM
-296 YPELKGNRCA
+296 HPEIKGKRCA
-306 VVTHA
+306 VITHA

-324 GGMEVPSLKEHPK
+324 GGLEVPSLKEHP
-337 APELLSKLFA
+337 ASPALLAKLFG

-367 YILDAVENDFDEIDF
+367 YIIDTVENEYDEIDF

-400 LLDQKMRTCK
+400 LLDEKMKTCK

-424 EEIED
+424 DEIED
-429 FIAKGNINFPE
+429 FIAKGRINFPE
-440 ECVLGNAICKIY
+440 ECVLGNAICKVY
-452 NTPKPKT
+452 NTPKPQPEH
-459 GIVESLPIDKLIISP
+459 VELPKVD
-474 ANEPANE
+474 
-481 PDKDAVAA
+481 VA
-489 VAESIR
+489 
-495 QWGML
+495 
-500 SPITV
+500 
-505 SPKDGNYRVVAG
+505 
-517 AKRVRAAALAGMKE
+517 
-531 IMAYIQEDAAVS
+531 
-543 DQPDIDVVRI
+543 RI
-553 RKTVERCKDGYM
+553 RKTIDRCKSGYL

-577 GISRKKSVEVSNKED
+577 GISRKKSVEVSKKED

-627 VKDLDTVAREF
+627 VKDLDTVAKEF

-657 GTDVYIGAIR
+657 GIDVYIGAIK
-667 DPKFGHQVFFGLGGI
+667 DAKFGHQIFFGLGGI
-682 FIEVLKDVESVLV
+682 FIEVLKDVQSALAPITADEA
-695 PTNKEEVLKKLKNL
+695 KEMLKQL
-709 KGYKILEGV
+709 KGYKILQGV
-718 RGQEGVNLDL
+718 RGQEGVNIDL
-728 YADQIVR
+728 YADQVAR

-769 LEK
+769 IEK

>member
-6 LLNPKSIVICGVSS
+6 LLNPRSIVICGASS
-20 DVHKPGGKALKN
+20 DIHKPGGKALKN
-32 LLESPFKGQVY
+32 LLESPFKGQIY
-43 AVNPKETEVQGVK
+43 TVNPKETEVQGVK

-79 TQTVDVLAKEKGT
+79 AQTVDVLAKEKGC

-105 NAEGAAI
+105 SHEGAEI

-126 LIGPNCTGFLNTNY
+126 LIGPNCTGFLNVNY

-202 ETFDPERSSRVIM
+202 ETFDPEKSSHVIM

-243 IKSGGSVAGS
+243 IKSGGSAAGS

-281 CQNRQELTTVCAVFM
+281 CHNRQELTTVCGVFM
-296 YPELKGNRCA
+296 HPEIKGKRCA
-306 VVTHA
+306 VITHA

-324 GGMEVPSLKEHPK
+324 GGMEVPPLKDHP
-337 APELLSKLFA
+337 ASPALLAKLFG

-367 YILDAVENDFDEIDF
+367 YIIDTVENEYTDIDF

-400 LLDQKMRTCK
+400 LLDEKMKTCK

-424 EEIED
+424 DEIND
-429 FIAKGNINFPE
+429 FIAKGRINFPE

-452 NTPKPKT
+452 NTPKPQPEH
-459 GIVESLPIDKLIISP
+459 VELPK
-474 ANEPANE
+474 
-481 PDKDAVAA
+481 
-489 VAESIR
+489 
-495 QWGML
+495 
-500 SPITV
+500 
-505 SPKDGNYRVVAG
+505 
-517 AKRVRAAALAGMKE
+517 
-531 IMAYIQEDAAVS
+531 
-543 DQPDIDVVRI
+543 IDVARI
-553 RKTVERCKDGYM
+553 RKTIDRCKDGYL

-577 GISRKKSVEVSNKED
+577 GISRKKSVEVSKKED

-627 VKDLDTVAREF
+627 VKDLDTVAKEF
-638 DRLIVI
+638 DRLIHI
-644 PETYAVEMYPMLD
+644 KDTYAVEMYPMLD
-657 GTDVYIGAIR
+657 GTDVYIGAIK
-667 DPKFGHQVFFGLGGI
+667 DAKFGHQIFFGLGGI
-682 FIEVLKDVESVLV
+682 FIEVLKDVQSALAPITADEA
-695 PTNKEEVLKKLKNL
+695 KEMLKQL
-709 KGYKILEGV
+709 KGYKILQGV
-718 RGQEGVNLDL
+718 RGQEGVNIDL
-728 YADQIVR
+728 YADQVAR

-769 LEK
+769 IEK

>member
-6 LLNPKSIVICGVSS
+6 LLNPRSIVICGASS

-79 TQTVDVLAKEKGT
+79 AQTVDVLAKEKGT

-140 AGCFDTPIPTLDPKG
+140 AGCFDAPIPHLDPKG

-202 ETFDPERSSRVIM
+202 NTFDPEKSSRVIM

-243 IKSGGSVAGS
+243 IKSGGSAAGS

-296 YPELKGNRCA
+296 HPEIKGKRCA
-306 VVTHA
+306 IITHA

-324 GGMEVPSLKEHPK
+324 GGMEVPSLKEHP
-337 APELLSKLFA
+337 ASPALLEKLFA

-367 YILDAVENDFDEIDF
+367 YIIDAVENDYEDIDF

-400 LLDQKMRTCK
+400 LLDQKMKTCK

-429 FIAKGNINFPE
+429 FIAKGRINFPE
-440 ECVLGNAICKIY
+440 ECVLGNAICKVY
-452 NTPKPKT
+452 HTPKPQPEH
-459 GIVESLPIDKLIISP
+459 VELP
-474 ANEPANE
+474 A
-481 PDKDAVAA
+481 
-489 VAESIR
+489 
-495 QWGML
+495 
-500 SPITV
+500 
-505 SPKDGNYRVVAG
+505 
-517 AKRVRAAALAGMKE
+517 
-531 IMAYIQEDAAVS
+531 
-543 DQPDIDVVRI
+543 IDVARI
-553 RKTVERCKDGYM
+553 RKTIDRCKDGYM
-565 EIADYNELLDAA
+565 EISDYNELLDAA
-577 GISRKKSVEVSNKED
+577 GISRKKSVEVSKKED

-627 VKDLDTVAREF
+627 VKDLDTVAKEF

-657 GTDVYIGAIR
+657 GIDVYIGAIR
-667 DPKFGHQVFFGLGGI
+667 DPKFGHQIFFGLGGI
-682 FIEVLKDVESVLV
+682 FIEVLKDVQSALAPITAAEA
-695 PTNKEEVLKKLKNL
+695 KEMLTKL
-709 KGYKILEGV
+709 KGYKILQGV

-728 YADQIVR
+728 YADQVAR

>member
-6 LLNPKSIVICGVSS
+6 LLNPRSIVICGASS
-20 DVHKPGGKALKN
+20 DIHKPGGKSLKN
-32 LLESPFKGQVY
+32 LLESPFKGQIY

-65 QVDCAILCIAAKFC
+65 QVDCALLCIAAKFC
-79 TQTVDVLAKEKGT
+79 AQTVDVLAKEKGC

-126 LIGPNCTGFLNTNY
+126 LIGPNCTGFLNVNY
-140 AGCFDTPIPTLDPKG
+140 AGCFDTPIPTLDPHG

-170 EYGMSNGLKFN
+170 EYGISNGLKFN

-202 ETFDPERSSRVIM
+202 ETFDPEKSSRVIM

-223 PQRLLKH
+223 PMRLLKH

-243 IKSGGSVAGS
+243 IKSGGSAAGS

-281 CQNRQELTTVCAVFM
+281 CHNRQELTTVCGVFM
-296 YPELKGNRCA
+296 YPEIKGKRCA
-306 VVTHA
+306 VITHA

-324 GGMEVPSLKEHPK
+324 GGMEVPSLKEHP
-337 APELLSKLFA
+337 ASPALLAKLFG

-367 YILDAVENDFDEIDF
+367 YIIDTVENEYTDIDF

-424 EEIED
+424 SEIED

-452 NTPKPKT
+452 NTPKPQPEH
-459 GIVESLPIDKLIISP
+459 VELPK
-474 ANEPANE
+474 
-481 PDKDAVAA
+481 
-489 VAESIR
+489 
-495 QWGML
+495 
-500 SPITV
+500 
-505 SPKDGNYRVVAG
+505 
-517 AKRVRAAALAGMKE
+517 
-531 IMAYIQEDAAVS
+531 
-543 DQPDIDVVRI
+543 IDVARI
-553 RKTVERCKDGYM
+553 RKTIDRCKSGYL

-577 GISRKKSVEVSNKED
+577 GISRKKSVEVSKKED

-627 VKDLDTVAREF
+627 VKDLDTVAKEF

-657 GTDVYIGAIR
+657 GTDVYIGAIK
-667 DPKFGHQVFFGLGGI
+667 DAKFGHQVFFGLGGI
-682 FIEVLKDVESVLV
+682 FIEVLKDVQSALAPITADEA
-695 PTNKEEVLKKLKNL
+695 KEMLKQL
-709 KGYKILEGV
+709 KGYKILQGV

-728 YADQIVR
+728 YADQVAR

-769 LEK
+769 IEK

>member
-6 LLNPKSIVICGVSS
+6 LLNPKSIVVCGASS
-20 DVHKPGGKALKN
+20 DIHKPGGKALKN
-32 LLESPFKGQVY
+32 LLESPFRGPVY

-56 CYAKVDDLP
+56 CYANVSELP

-79 TQTVDVLAKEKGT
+79 AQTVDVLAKEKGC

-105 NAEGAAI
+105 SHEGAEI

-117 DTINSVGGS
+117 DTINSIGGS
-126 LIGPNCTGFLNTNY
+126 LIGPNCTGFLNVNY
-140 AGCFDTPIPTLDPKG
+140 AGCFDTPIPTLDPHG

-170 EYGMSNGLKFN
+170 EYGISNGLKFN

-202 ETFDPERSSRVIM
+202 ETFDPVKSSRVIM

-223 PQRLLKH
+223 SQRLLKH

-243 IKSGGSVAGS
+243 IKSGGSAAGS

-281 CQNRQELTTVCAVFM
+281 CNNRQELTTVCGVFM
-296 YPELKGNRCA
+296 HPEIKGKRCA
-306 VVTHA
+306 VITHA

-324 GGMEVPSLKEHPK
+324 GGMEVPPLKDHP
-337 APELLSKLFA
+337 ASAALLAKLFG

-367 YILDAVENDFDEIDF
+367 YIIDTVENEYTDIDF

-400 LLDQKMRTCK
+400 LLDEKMKTCK

-424 EEIED
+424 DEIND
-429 FIAKGNINFPE
+429 FIAKGRINFPE
-440 ECVLGNAICKIY
+440 ECVLGNAICKVY
-452 NTPKPKT
+452 NTPKPQPEH
-459 GIVESLPIDKLIISP
+459 VELPK
-474 ANEPANE
+474 
-481 PDKDAVAA
+481 
-489 VAESIR
+489 
-495 QWGML
+495 
-500 SPITV
+500 
-505 SPKDGNYRVVAG
+505 
-517 AKRVRAAALAGMKE
+517 
-531 IMAYIQEDAAVS
+531 
-543 DQPDIDVVRI
+543 IDVARI
-553 RKTVERCKDGYM
+553 RKTIDRCKSGYL

-577 GISRKKSVEVSNKED
+577 GISRKKSVEVSKKED

-627 VKDLDTVAREF
+627 VKDLDTVAKEF

-657 GTDVYIGAIR
+657 GIDVYIGAIK
-667 DPKFGHQVFFGLGGI
+667 DPKFGHQIFFGLGGI
-682 FIEVLKDVESVLV
+682 FIEVLKDVQSALAPITASEA
-695 PTNKEEVLKKLKNL
+695 KEMLKQL
-709 KGYKILEGV
+709 KGYKILQGV

-728 YADQIVR
+728 YADQVAR

-769 LEK
+769 IEK

>member
-6 LLNPKSIVICGVSS
+6 LLDPRSIVVCGASS
-20 DVHKPGGKALKN
+20 DIHKPGGKALKN
-32 LLESPFKGQVY
+32 LLESPFEGPVY

-56 CYAKVDDLP
+56 CYAKADDLP
-65 QVDCAILCIAAKFC
+65 QVECAILCIAAKFC
-79 TQTVDVLAKEKGT
+79 AQTVDVLAKEKGC

-105 NAEGAAI
+105 SHEGAEI

-126 LIGPNCTGFLNTNY
+126 LIGPNCTGFLNVNY

-202 ETFDPERSSRVIM
+202 ETFDPEKSSHVIM

-243 IKSGGSVAGS
+243 IKSGGSAAGS

-281 CQNRQELTTVCAVFM
+281 CHNRQELTTVCGVFM
-296 YPELKGNRCA
+296 HPEIKGKRCA
-306 VVTHA
+306 VITHA

-324 GGMEVPSLKEHPK
+324 GGMEVPSLKDHP
-337 APELLSKLFA
+337 ASPALLAKLYG

-367 YILDAVENDFDEIDF
+367 YIIDTVENEYDEIDF

-400 LLDQKMRTCK
+400 LLDEKMKTCK

-424 EEIED
+424 DEIED
-429 FIAKGNINFPE
+429 FIAKGRINFPE
-440 ECVLGNAICKIY
+440 ECVLGNALCKVY
-452 NTPKPKT
+452 NTPKPQPEH
-459 GIVESLPIDKLIISP
+459 VELP
-474 ANEPANE
+474 
-481 PDKDAVAA
+481 
-489 VAESIR
+489 
-495 QWGML
+495 Q
-500 SPITV
+500 
-505 SPKDGNYRVVAG
+505 
-517 AKRVRAAALAGMKE
+517 
-531 IMAYIQEDAAVS
+531 
-543 DQPDIDVVRI
+543 IDVARI
-553 RKTVERCKDGYM
+553 RRTIDRCSSGYL

-577 GISRKKSVEVSNKED
+577 GISRKKSVEVSKKED

-627 VKDLDTVAREF
+627 VKDLDTVAKEF

-657 GTDVYIGAIR
+657 GTDVYIGAIK
-667 DPKFGHQVFFGLGGI
+667 DAKFGHQVFFGLGGI
-682 FIEVLKDVESVLV
+682 FIEVLKDVQSALAPITADEA
-695 PTNKEEVLKKLKNL
+695 KEMLKQL
-709 KGYKILEGV
+709 KGYKILQGV

-728 YADQIVR
+728 YADQVAR

-769 LEK
+769 IEK

>member
-6 LLNPKSIVICGVSS
+6 LLNPKSIVICGASS

-79 TQTVDVLAKEKGT
+79 AQTVDVLAKEKGT
-92 KGFIIIS
+92 KGFIIVS

-126 LIGPNCTGFLNTNY
+126 LIGPNCTGFLNVNY
-140 AGCFDTPIPTLDPKG
+140 AGCFDTPIPPLDPKG

-202 ETFDPERSSRVIM
+202 ETFDPVKSSRVIM

-243 IKSGGSVAGS
+243 IKSGGSAAGS

-296 YPELKGNRCA
+296 YPELKGKRCA
-306 VVTHA
+306 VITHA

-324 GGMEVPSLKEHPK
+324 GGMEVPSLKEHP
-337 APELLSKLFA
+337 ASPALLEKLFA

-367 YILDAVENDFDEIDF
+367 YILDTVENEYTDIDF

-389 PGLFSNKEVYD
+389 PGLFSNREVYD
-400 LLDQKMRTCK
+400 LLDKKMRTCK

-424 EEIED
+424 DEIEE

-440 ECVLGNAICKIY
+440 ECVLGNAICKVY
-452 NTPKPKT
+452 NTPKPQPEH
-459 GIVESLPIDKLIISP
+459 VELP
-474 ANEPANE
+474 
-481 PDKDAVAA
+481 
-489 VAESIR
+489 
-495 QWGML
+495 Q
-500 SPITV
+500 
-505 SPKDGNYRVVAG
+505 
-517 AKRVRAAALAGMKE
+517 
-531 IMAYIQEDAAVS
+531 
-543 DQPDIDVVRI
+543 IDVARI
-553 RKTVERCKDGYM
+553 RKTIDRCKDGYM
-565 EIADYNELLDAA
+565 EISDYNELLDAA
-577 GISRKKSVEVSNKED
+577 GISRKKSVEVSKKED

-627 VKDLDTVAREF
+627 VKDLDTVAKEF

-667 DPKFGHQVFFGLGGI
+667 DPKFGHQIFFGLGGI
-682 FIEVLKDVESVLV
+682 FIEVLKDVQSALAPITAAEAKQML
-695 PTNKEEVLKKLKNL
+695 TQL
-709 KGYKILEGV
+709 KGYKILQGV

-728 YADQIVR
+728 YADQVAR

>member
-1 MIAKE
+1 MINPK
-6 LLNPKSIVICGVSS
+6 LLNPQSIVICGASS
-20 DVHKPGGKALKN
+20 DIHKPGGKALKN
-32 LLESPFKGQVY
+32 LLESAFQGQIY

-79 TQTVDVLAKEKGT
+79 AQTVDVLTQQKGT

-117 DTINSVGGS
+117 DAINAVGGS

-140 AGCFDTPIPTLDPKG
+140 SGCFDTPIPKLDPKG

-202 ETFDPERSSRVIM
+202 ETFDPEKSSRVIM

-223 PQRLLKH
+223 PMRLLKH

-243 IKSGGSVAGS
+243 IKSGGSAAGS

-271 ALFRKAGIVR
+271 ALFQKAGIVR
-281 CQNRQELTTVCAVFM
+281 CHNRQELTTVCGVFM
-296 YPELKGNRCA
+296 HPEIKGKRCA
-306 VVTHA
+306 VITHA

-324 GGMEVPSLKEHPK
+324 GGMEVPPLKDHP
-337 APELLSKLFA
+337 ASPALLAKLFG

-367 YILDAVENDFDEIDF
+367 YIIDTVENEYDEIDF

-400 LLDQKMRTCK
+400 LLDEKMKTCK

-424 EEIED
+424 DEIND
-429 FIAKGNINFPE
+429 FIAKGRINFPE
-440 ECVLGNAICKIY
+440 ECVLGNAIVKVY
-452 NTPKPKT
+452 NTPKPQPEH
-459 GIVESLPIDKLIISP
+459 VELPQVD
-474 ANEPANE
+474 
-481 PDKDAVAA
+481 VA
-489 VAESIR
+489 
-495 QWGML
+495 
-500 SPITV
+500 
-505 SPKDGNYRVVAG
+505 
-517 AKRVRAAALAGMKE
+517 
-531 IMAYIQEDAAVS
+531 
-543 DQPDIDVVRI
+543 RI
-553 RKTVERCKDGYM
+553 RATVDRCKDGYM

-577 GISRKKSVEVSNKED
+577 GISRKKSVEVSKKED

-627 VKDLDTVAREF
+627 VKDLDTVAKEF

-657 GTDVYIGAIR
+657 GTDVYIGAIK
-667 DPKFGHQVFFGLGGI
+667 DPKFGHQIFFGLGGI
-682 FIEVLKDVESVLV
+682 FIEVLKDVQSALAPITAAEA
-695 PTNKEEVLKKLKNL
+695 KEMLTKLR
-709 KGYKILEGV
+709 GYKILQGV
-718 RGQEGVNLDL
+718 RGQEPVNLDL
-728 YADQIVR
+728 YADQIAR

>member
-6 LLNPKSIVICGVSS
+6 LLNPRSIVVCGASS
-20 DVHKPGGKALKN
+20 DIHKPGGKSLKN
-32 LLESPFKGQVY
+32 LLESPFKGNVY

-56 CYAKVDDLP
+56 CFAKVEDIP

-79 TQTVDVLAKEKGT
+79 AQTVDVLAKEKGC
-92 KGFIIIS
+92 KGFIIVS

-126 LIGPNCTGFLNTNY
+126 LIGPNCTGFLNVNY
-140 AGCFDTPIPTLDPKG
+140 AGCFDTPIPPLDPKG

-170 EYGMSNGLKFN
+170 EYGISNGLKFN

-202 ETFDPERSSRVIM
+202 ETFDPEKSSHVIM

-243 IKSGGSVAGS
+243 IKSGGSAAGS

-296 YPELKGNRCA
+296 HPELKGKRCA
-306 VVTHA
+306 VITHA

-324 GGMEVPSLKEHPK
+324 GGMEVPSLKDHP
-337 APELLSKLFA
+337 ASPALLEKLFG

-367 YILDAVENDFDEIDF
+367 YIIDTVENEYDEIDF

-400 LLDQKMRTCK
+400 LLDEKMKTCK

-424 EEIED
+424 DEIND
-429 FIAKGNINFPE
+429 FISKGRINFPE
-440 ECVLGNAICKIY
+440 ECVLGNAICKVY
-452 NTPKPKT
+452 NTPKPQPVD
-459 GIVESLPIDKLIISP
+459 VE
-474 ANEPANE
+474 
-481 PDKDAVAA
+481 
-489 VAESIR
+489 
-495 QWGML
+495 Q
-500 SPITV
+500 
-505 SPKDGNYRVVAG
+505 PK
-517 AKRVRAAALAGMKE
+517 
-531 IMAYIQEDAAVS
+531 
-543 DQPDIDVVRI
+543 IDVARI
-553 RKTVERCKDGYM
+553 RATVDRCKDGYL

-577 GISRKKSVEVSNKED
+577 GISRKKSVEVSKKED

-627 VKDLDTVAREF
+627 VKDLDTVAKEF

-644 PETYAVEMYPMLD
+644 PETYAVEIYPMLD

-667 DPKFGHQVFFGLGGI
+667 DPKFGHQIFFGLGGI
-682 FIEVLKDVESVLV
+682 FIEVLKDVQSALAPISAAEA
-695 PTNKEEVLKKLKNL
+695 KEMLKQL

-728 YADQIVR
+728 YAEQVAR

>member
-6 LLNPKSIVICGVSS
+6 LLNPKSIVVCGASS
-20 DVHKPGGKALKN
+20 DIHKPGGKALKN
-32 LLESPFKGQVY
+32 LLESPFSGPVY
-43 AVNPKETEVQGVK
+43 AVNPKESEVQGVK
-56 CYAKVDDLP
+56 CYASVNELP
-65 QVDCAILCIAAKFC
+65 NVECAIICIAAKFC
-79 TQTVDVLAKEKGT
+79 AQTVDILAKEKGC

-126 LIGPNCTGFLNTNY
+126 LIGPNCTGFLNVNY
-140 AGCFDTPIPTLDPKG
+140 AGCFDTPIPTLDPHG

-202 ETFDPERSSRVIM
+202 ETFDPVKSSRVIM

-243 IKSGGSVAGS
+243 IKSGNSAAGS

-263 ATNDAAVD
+263 ATSDAAVD

-296 YPELKGNRCA
+296 HPEIKGKRCA
-306 VVTHA
+306 VITHA

-324 GGMEVPSLKEHPK
+324 GGMEVPSLKEHP
-337 APELLSKLFA
+337 ASPALLEKLFG

-367 YILDAVENDFDEIDF
+367 YIIDTVENEYTDIDF

-400 LLDQKMRTCK
+400 LLDEKMKTCK

-424 EEIED
+424 DEIND
-429 FIAKGNINFPE
+429 FIAKGRINFPE
-440 ECVLGNAICKIY
+440 ECVLGNAICKVY
-452 NTPKPKT
+452 NTPKPQPEH
-459 GIVESLPIDKLIISP
+459 VELPK
-474 ANEPANE
+474 
-481 PDKDAVAA
+481 
-489 VAESIR
+489 
-495 QWGML
+495 
-500 SPITV
+500 
-505 SPKDGNYRVVAG
+505 
-517 AKRVRAAALAGMKE
+517 
-531 IMAYIQEDAAVS
+531 
-543 DQPDIDVVRI
+543 IDVARI
-553 RKTVERCKDGYM
+553 RKTIDRCKSGYL

-577 GISRKKSVEVSNKED
+577 GISRKKSVEVSKKED

-627 VKDLDTVAREF
+627 VKDLDTVAKEF
-638 DRLIVI
+638 DRLIAI
-644 PETYAVEMYPMLD
+644 KDTYAVEMYPMLD
-657 GTDVYIGAIR
+657 GIDVYIGAIK
-667 DPKFGHQVFFGLGGI
+667 DAKFGHQIFFGLGGI
-682 FIEVLKDVESVLV
+682 FIEVLKDVQSALAPITADEA
-695 PTNKEEVLKKLKNL
+695 KEMLKQL
-709 KGYKILEGV
+709 KGYKILQGV
-718 RGQEGVNLDL
+718 RGQEGVNIDL
-728 YADQIVR
+728 YADQVAR

-769 LEK
+769 IEK